1 MYFVKYG
8 KEYLHDPRSK
18 GYILLDLTIDCEE
31 NSCGYCDFT
40 IYPDHP
46 MYGKLRER
54 DADNPIEV
62 YDDDIL
68 LFAGFIYELGKEF
81 YLNGQVR
88 CKGELDYLSESIV
101 RPYSTLQRGYGNL
114 APYSLN
120 SYFEWLIDQHN
131 EQVSDNKQFKIGHV
145 YLSNLDKS
153 NYIYAE
159 NDMYPSTVE
168 EISEKLINVYG
179 GYLQV
184 RHENGSRYI
193 DYIAEWSDENTQI
206 LDFGVNLTD
215 YTETDDSS
223 SIATYVVPMGASIS
237 GTDYDYNDG
246 YFVTSDTSPVKGK
259 EYYTRASRYTEC
271 SGLMSFDY
279 GITYYETQG
288 STENFVVTSDT
299 TPNSSKKYYIRS
311 NIYSICPDDISA
323 FESGTTYYE
332 YNEANDESRLLLTL
346 NGYPDNYLHSTKYIN
361 KGDLIYSVDGVK
373 KYGWIGK
380 TVQNAAIATKK
391 ELYQQGLIELINAES
406 PKRTIEIKA
415 VDMHFVNPDIKPIKI
430 GEYVRV
436 RSTPHN
442 LDSYFLCRE
451 ISLDLNNPE
460 NSTYILGSTY
470 DTLTGEQNKRAKELN
485 SKLNKQYDSAYAISA
500 EAKESA
506 IKAVAF
512 ATEVKQYVMDVSD
525 SASGYAMNRSAYE
538 SGEDT
543 ILWSGDGYHMDS
555 SQTINF
561 SQPLS
566 YQLSGAI
573 FCWCYCVGGTVQNDN
588 WLYFFV
594 PKTHVLDHDGSSVC
608 MDAPYSGMKK
618 SLYIS
623 NEETVGVDTNATSGT
638 TNGIAWNNTNYVLRY
653 VIGV

>member
-131 EQVSDNKQFKIGHV
+131 KQVSDNKQFKIGHV
-145 YLSNLDKS
+145 YLSNLDRN
-153 NYIYAE
+153 NYIYTE

-193 DYIAEWSDENTQI
+193 DYIAEWSDENTQV

-223 SIATYVVPMGASIS
+223 SLATYVVPMGASIS
-237 GTDYDYNDG
+237 STDYDYNDG

-259 EYYTRASRYTEC
+259 EYYTRTSRYAEC
-271 SGLMSFDY
+271 SGLTSFDY
-279 GITYYETQG
+279 GISYYETQG
-288 STENFVVTSDT
+288 STETFVITSDT

-361 KGDLIYSVDGVK
+361 KGDLIYSVGGVK

-415 VDMHFVNPDIKPIKI
+415 VDMHFVNPDIKPIRI

-436 RSTPHN
+436 RSAPHN

-460 NSTYILGSTY
+460 NSAYILGSTY

-485 SKLNKQYDSAYAISA
+485 SKLNKQYDSAYAISE

-506 IKAVAF
+506 IKAIAF
-512 ATEVKQYVMDVSD
+512 ATEAKQYAMGVGDT
-525 SASGYAMNRSAYE
+525 ASGYAMGRSAYE

-543 ILWSGDGYHMDS
+543 VLWSGDGYHMDS
-555 SQTINF
+555 SQTITF

-573 FCWCYCVGGTVQNDN
+573 FCWCYCVDDVVQNDN

-594 PKTHVLDHDGSSVC
+594 PKTHVLNHNGSSVR

-623 NEETVGVDTNATSGT
+623 DEEAVGVDTNATSGT

>member
-131 EQVSDNKQFKIGHV
+131 KQVSDNKQFKIGHV

-193 DYIAEWSDENTQI
+193 DYIAEWSDENTQV

-223 SIATYVVPMGASIS
+223 SLATYVVPMGASMS
-237 GTDYDYNDG
+237 STDYDYNDG

-271 SGLMSFDY
+271 SGLTSFDY
-279 GITYYETQG
+279 GVSYYETQG
-288 STENFVVTSDT
+288 STESFVITSDK
-299 TPNSSKKYYIRS
+299 TPNSSKKYYVRS

-361 KGDLIYSVDGVK
+361 KEDLIYSVDGVK

-485 SKLNKQYDSAYAISA
+485 SKLNKQYDSAYAISE

-506 IKAVAF
+506 IKAIAF
-512 ATEVKQYVMDVSD
+512 ATEVKQYAMGISE

-538 SGEDT
+538 LSEDT

-566 YQLSGAI
+566 CQLSGAI
-573 FCWCYCVGGTVQNDN
+573 FCWCYCVDGVVQNDS

-618 SLYIS
+618 SIYIS
-623 NEETVGVDTNATSGT
+623 DEEAVGVDTNATSGT

>member
-18 GYILLDLTIDCEE
+18 GYMLLDLTIDCEE

-131 EQVSDNKQFKIGHV
+131 KQVSDNKQFKIGHV
-145 YLSNLDKS
+145 YLSNLDKN

-223 SIATYVVPMGASIS
+223 SLATYVVPMGASMS
-237 GTDYDYNDG
+237 STDYDYNDG

-271 SGLMSFDY
+271 SGLTSFDY
-279 GITYYETQG
+279 GVTYYETQG
-288 STENFVVTSDT
+288 STETFIITSDT

-361 KGDLIYSVDGVK
+361 KGDLIYSVNGVK

-415 VDMHFVNPDIKPIKI
+415 VDMHFVNSDIKPIRI

-436 RSTPHN
+436 RSAPHN

-485 SKLNKQYDSAYAISA
+485 SKLNKQYDSAYAISE

-506 IKAVAF
+506 IKAIAF
-512 ATEVKQYVMDVSD
+512 ATEAKQYAMGVGDT
-525 SASGYAMNRSAYE
+525 ASGYAMGRSAYE

-543 ILWSGDGYHMDS
+543 VLWSGDGYHMDS
-555 SQTINF
+555 SQTITF

-573 FCWCYCVGGTVQNDN
+573 FCWCYCVDGVVQNDN

-594 PKTHVLDHDGSSVC
+594 PKTHVLNHDGSSVC

-618 SLYIS
+618 SLYI
-623 NEETVGVDTNATSGT
+623 NDEEAVGVDTNATSGT

>member
-131 EQVSDNKQFKIGHV
+131 RQVSDNKQFKIGHV

-159 NDMYPSTVE
+159 NDMYPSTIE

-193 DYIAEWSDENTQI
+193 DYIAEWSDENTQV

-223 SIATYVVPMGASIS
+223 SLATYVVPMGASIS
-237 GTDYDYNDG
+237 STDYDYNDG

-259 EYYTRASRYTEC
+259 EYYTRTSRYAEC
-271 SGLMSFDY
+271 SGLTSFDY
-279 GITYYETQG
+279 GITYYEMQG
-288 STENFVVTSDT
+288 STESFIITSDK
-299 TPNSSKKYYIRS
+299 TPNSSKTYYVRS
-311 NIYSICPDDISA
+311 NVYTICSDDISA
-323 FESGTTYYE
+323 FESGTIYYE

-442 LDSYFLCRE
+442 LDSYFLCRN
-451 ISLDLNNPE
+451 ISLDLNNPG
-460 NSTYILGSTY
+460 NSTYILGTTY
-470 DTLTGEQNKRAKELN
+470 DTLTGEQNKKARELN
-485 SKLNKQYDSAYAISA
+485 SKLNKQYDSAYAISK

-506 IKAVAF
+506 IKAIAF
-512 ATEVKQYVMDVSD
+512 ATEAKQYAMGVSD
-525 SASGYAMNRSAYE
+525 SASGYSMNRSIYE
-538 SGEDT
+538 SGEDI
-543 ILWSGDGYHMDS
+543 ILWSGDGYYTDS
-555 SQTINF
+555 SQIINF
-561 SQPLS
+561 NQPLS
-566 YQLSGAI
+566 YQLNGAI
-573 FCWCYCVGGTVQNDN
+573 FCWCHCVDGVVQNDN

-594 PKTHVLDHDGSSVC
+594 PKTHALNHDGSSVC
-608 MDAPYSGMKK
+608 MDAPYLGMKK

-623 NEETVGVDTNATSGT
+623 DEEAVGVDTNAASGT

>member
-131 EQVSDNKQFKIGHV
+131 KQVSDNKQFKIGHV

-193 DYIAEWSDENTQI
+193 DYIAEWSDENTQV

-223 SIATYVVPMGASIS
+223 SLATYVVPMGASIS
-237 GTDYDYNDG
+237 STDYDYNDG

-259 EYYTRASRYTEC
+259 EYYTRTSRYAEC
-271 SGLMSFDY
+271 SGLTSFDY
-279 GITYYETQG
+279 GISYYEIQG
-288 STENFVVTSDT
+288 SMETFVITSDT
-299 TPNSSKKYYIRS
+299 TPNSSKTYYVRS

-361 KGDLIYSVDGVK
+361 KGDLIYSVNGVK

-415 VDMHFVNPDIKPIKI
+415 VDMHFVNPDIKPIRI

-485 SKLNKQYDSAYAISA
+485 SKLNKQYDSAYAISE

-506 IKAVAF
+506 IKAIAF
-512 ATEVKQYVMDVSD
+512 ATEARQYAMGVGDT
-525 SASGYAMNRSAYE
+525 ASGYAMGRSAYE

-543 ILWSGDGYHMDS
+543 VLWSGDGYRMDS

-566 YQLSGAI
+566 CQLSGVI
-573 FCWCYCVGGTVQNDN
+573 FCWCYCVDSVVQNDN

-594 PKTHVLDHDGSSVC
+594 PKNHVLNHDGSSVC

-623 NEETVGVDTNATSGT
+623 DEEAVGVDTNAVSGT

>member
-131 EQVSDNKQFKIGHV
+131 KQVSDNKQFKIGHI

-193 DYIAEWSDENTQI
+193 DYIAEWSDENTQV

-223 SIATYVVPMGASIS
+223 SLATYVVPMGASMS
-237 GTDYDYNDG
+237 STDYDYNDG

-271 SGLMSFDY
+271 SGLTSFDY
-279 GITYYETQG
+279 GVSYYETQG
-288 STENFVVTSDT
+288 STESFVITSDK
-299 TPNSSKKYYIRS
+299 TPNSSKKYYVRS

-332 YNEANDESRLLLTL
+332 YNEANDESKLLLTL
-346 NGYPDNYLHSTKYIN
+346 NGYPDNYLNSTKYIN
-361 KGDLIYSVDGVK
+361 KEDLIYSVNGVK

-506 IKAVAF
+506 IKAIAF
-512 ATEVKQYVMDVSD
+512 ATEAKQYAMGIGE
-525 SASGYAMNRSAYE
+525 SASGYAMNRSTYE
-538 SGEDT
+538 LGEDS

-555 SQTINF
+555 SQTITF

-573 FCWCYCVGGTVQNDN
+573 FCWCYCVDGTVQNDN

-594 PKTHVLDHDGSSVC
+594 PKTHVLNHDGSSVC

-623 NEETVGVDTNATSGT
+623 DEEAVGVDTNATSGT
-638 TNGIAWNNTNYVLRY
+638 KNGIAWDNTNYVLRY

>member
-131 EQVSDNKQFKIGHV
+131 KQVSDNKQFKIGHV
-145 YLSNLDKS
+145 YLSNLDKN

-223 SIATYVVPMGASIS
+223 SLATYVVPMGASMS
-237 GTDYDYNDG
+237 STDYDYNDG

-259 EYYTRASRYTEC
+259 EYYTRTSRYTEC
-271 SGLMSFDY
+271 SGLTSFDY
-279 GITYYETQG
+279 GVSYYETQG
-288 STENFVVTSDT
+288 STESFVITSDK
-299 TPNSSKKYYIRS
+299 TPNSSKKYYVRS

-332 YNEANDESRLLLTL
+332 YNEANDESKLLLTL

-361 KGDLIYSVDGVK
+361 KEDLIYSVDGVK

-485 SKLNKQYDSAYAISA
+485 SKLNKQYDSAYAISE

-506 IKAVAF
+506 IKAIAF
-512 ATEVKQYVMDVSD
+512 ATEVKQYAMGINE

-538 SGEDT
+538 LGEDT

-573 FCWCYCVGGTVQNDN
+573 FCWCYCVDGVVQNDN

-594 PKTHVLDHDGSSVC
+594 PKNHVLNHDGSSVC

-623 NEETVGVDTNATSGT
+623 DEEAVGVDTNVTSGA
-638 TNGIAWNNTNYVLRY
+638 TNGITWDNTNYVLRY

>member
-131 EQVSDNKQFKIGHV
+131 KQVSDNKQFKIGHV

-159 NDMYPSTVE
+159 NDMYPSTIE

-193 DYIAEWSDENTQI
+193 DYIAEWSDENTQV

-223 SIATYVVPMGASIS
+223 SLVTYVVPMGASIS
-237 GTDYDYNDG
+237 STDYDYNDG

-259 EYYTRASRYTEC
+259 EYYTRTSRYAEC
-271 SGLMSFDY
+271 SGLTSFDY
-279 GITYYETQG
+279 GITYYEMQG
-288 STENFVVTSDT
+288 STESFIITSDK
-299 TPNSSKKYYIRS
+299 TPNSSKTYYVRS

-361 KGDLIYSVDGVK
+361 KGDLIYSVNGVK

-485 SKLNKQYDSAYAISA
+485 SKLNKQYDSAYAISE

-506 IKAVAF
+506 IKAIAF

-594 PKTHVLDHDGSSVC
+594 PKNHVLNHDSSSVC

-623 NEETVGVDTNATSGT
+623 DEEAVGVDTNAISGT

>member
-131 EQVSDNKQFKIGHV
+131 KQVSDNKQFKIGHV
-145 YLSNLDKS
+145 YLSNLDKN

-223 SIATYVVPMGASIS
+223 SLVTYVVPMGASMS
-237 GTDYDYNDG
+237 STDYDYNDG

-259 EYYTRASRYTEC
+259 EYYTRTSRYTEC
-271 SGLMSFDY
+271 SGLTSFDY
-279 GITYYETQG
+279 GVSYYETQG
-288 STENFVVTSDT
+288 STESFVITSDK
-299 TPNSSKKYYIRS
+299 TPNSSKKYYVRS

-332 YNEANDESRLLLTL
+332 YNEANDESKLLLTL

-361 KGDLIYSVDGVK
+361 KEDLIYSVDGVK

-406 PKRTIEIKA
+406 PKTTIEIKA

-485 SKLNKQYDSAYAISA
+485 SKLNKQYDSAYAISK

-506 IKAVAF
+506 IKAIAF
-512 ATEVKQYVMDVSD
+512 ATEVKQYAMGVSE

-538 SGEDT
+538 LGEDT

-573 FCWCYCVGGTVQNDN
+573 FCWCYCVDGVVQNDD

-594 PKTHVLDHDGSSVC
+594 PKNHVLNHDSSSVC

-623 NEETVGVDTNATSGT
+623 DEEAVGADTNATSGT
-638 TNGIAWNNTNYVLRY
+638 KNGIAWDNTNYVLRY

>member
-101 RPYSTLQRGYGNL
+101 RPYSTLQRGYGSL

-131 EQVSDNKQFKIGHV
+131 KQVSDNKQFKIGHV

-159 NDMYPSTVE
+159 NDMYPSTIE

-193 DYIAEWSDENTQI
+193 DYIAEWSDENTQV

-223 SIATYVVPMGASIS
+223 SLATYVVPMGASIS
-237 GTDYDYNDG
+237 STDYDYNDG

-259 EYYTRASRYTEC
+259 EYYTRTSRYAEC
-271 SGLMSFDY
+271 SGLTSFDY

-288 STENFVVTSDT
+288 STESFIITSDK
-299 TPNSSKKYYIRS
+299 TPNSSKTYYVRS
-311 NIYSICPDDISA
+311 NIYTICSDDISA

-460 NSTYILGSTY
+460 NSAYILGSTY

-485 SKLNKQYDSAYAISA
+485 SKLNKQYDSAYAISE

-506 IKAVAF
+506 IKAIAF
-512 ATEVKQYVMDVSD
+512 ATEVKQYAMGISD

-538 SGEDT
+538 SEEDT
-543 ILWSGDGYHMDS
+543 VLWSGDGYHMDS

-566 YQLSGAI
+566 YQLNGVI
-573 FCWCYCVGGTVQNDN
+573 FCWCYCVDGAVQNDN

-594 PKTHVLDHDGSSVC
+594 PKTHALNHGGSSVC

-623 NEETVGVDTNATSGT
+623 DEEAVGVDTNAASGT
-638 TNGIAWNNTNYVLRY
+638 TNGIAWDNTNYVLRY

>member
-101 RPYSTLQRGYGNL
+101 RPYSTLRRGYGNL

-131 EQVSDNKQFKIGHV
+131 KQVSDNKQFKIGHV
-145 YLSNLDKS
+145 YLSNLDKN

-223 SIATYVVPMGASIS
+223 SLATYVVPMGASMS
-237 GTDYDYNDG
+237 STDYDYNDG

-271 SGLMSFDY
+271 SGLTSFDY
-279 GITYYETQG
+279 GITYYEKQG
-288 STENFVVTSDT
+288 STESFVITSDK
-299 TPNSSKKYYIRS
+299 TPNSSKKYYVRS

-361 KGDLIYSVDGVK
+361 KEDLIYSVNGVK

-485 SKLNKQYDSAYAISA
+485 SKLNKQYDSAYAISK

-506 IKAVAF
+506 IKAIAF
-512 ATEVKQYVMDVSD
+512 ATEVKQYAMGVSE

-538 SGEDT
+538 LGEDT

-573 FCWCYCVGGTVQNDN
+573 FCWCYCVDGVVQNDD

-594 PKTHVLDHDGSSVC
+594 PKNHVLNHDSSSVC
-608 MDAPYSGMKK
+608 MDAPYSGIKK

-623 NEETVGVDTNATSGT
+623 DEEAVGVDTNAASGT
-638 TNGIAWNNTNYVLRY
+638 TNGIAWNNANYVLRY

>member
-131 EQVSDNKQFKIGHV
+131 KQVSDNKQFKIGHV

-193 DYIAEWSDENTQI
+193 DYIAEWSDENTQV

-223 SIATYVVPMGASIS
+223 SLATYVVPMGASIS
-237 GTDYDYNDG
+237 STDYDYNDG

-259 EYYTRASRYTEC
+259 EYYTRTSRYAEC
-271 SGLMSFDY
+271 SGLTSFDY
-279 GITYYETQG
+279 GISYYEIQG
-288 STENFVVTSDT
+288 SMETFVITSDT
-299 TPNSSKKYYIRS
+299 TPNSSKTYYVRS

-361 KGDLIYSVDGVK
+361 KGDLIYSVNGVK

-415 VDMHFVNPDIKPIKI
+415 VDMHFVNPDIKPIRI

-485 SKLNKQYDSAYAISA
+485 SKLNKQYDSAYAISE

-506 IKAVAF
+506 IKAIAF
-512 ATEVKQYVMDVSD
+512 ATEARQYAMGVGDT
-525 SASGYAMNRSAYE
+525 ASGYAMGRSAYE

-543 ILWSGDGYHMDS
+543 VLWSGDGYHMDS
-555 SQTINF
+555 SQTITF

-566 YQLSGAI
+566 CQLSGVI
-573 FCWCYCVGGTVQNDN
+573 FCWCYCVDSVVQNDN

-594 PKTHVLDHDGSSVC
+594 PKNHVLNHDGSSVC

-623 NEETVGVDTNATSGT
+623 DEEAVGVDTNAVSGT

>member
-101 RPYSTLQRGYGNL
+101 RPYSTLRRGYGNL

-131 EQVSDNKQFKIGHV
+131 KQVSDNKQFKIGHV

-193 DYIAEWSDENTQI
+193 DYIAEWSDENTQV

-223 SIATYVVPMGASIS
+223 SLATYVVPMGASMS
-237 GTDYDYNDG
+237 STDYDYNDG

-271 SGLMSFDY
+271 SGLTSFDY
-279 GITYYETQG
+279 GVSYYETQG
-288 STENFVVTSDT
+288 STESFVITSDK
-299 TPNSSKKYYIRS
+299 TPNSSKKYYVRS

-323 FESGTTYYE
+323 FESGATYYE
-332 YNEANDESRLLLTL
+332 YNEANDESKLLLTL
-346 NGYPDNYLHSTKYIN
+346 NGYPDNYLNSTKYIN
-361 KGDLIYSVDGVK
+361 KEDLIYSVNGVK

-485 SKLNKQYDSAYAISA
+485 SKLNKQYDSAYAISK

-506 IKAVAF
+506 IKAIAF
-512 ATEVKQYVMDVSD
+512 ATEVKQYAMGVSE

-538 SGEDT
+538 LGEDT
-543 ILWSGDGYHMDS
+543 ILWSGDGYYMDS

-566 YQLSGAI
+566 YQLNGAI
-573 FCWCYCVGGTVQNDN
+573 FCWCYCVNGVVQNDN

-618 SLYIS
+618 SIYIS
-623 NEETVGVDTNATSGT
+623 DEEAVGIDTNAASGT
-638 TNGIAWNNTNYVLRY
+638 TNGIAWNNTNYVLKY

>member
-131 EQVSDNKQFKIGHV
+131 RQVSDNKQFKIGHV
-145 YLSNLDKS
+145 YLSNLDKN

-193 DYIAEWSDENTQI
+193 DYIAEWSDENTQV

-223 SIATYVVPMGASIS
+223 SLATYVVPMGASMS
-237 GTDYDYNDG
+237 STDYDYNDG
-246 YFVTSDTSPVKGK
+246 YFVTSDTSPAKGK
-259 EYYTRASRYTEC
+259 EYYTRTSRYTEC
-271 SGLMSFDY
+271 SGLTSFDY
-279 GITYYETQG
+279 GVSYYETQG
-288 STENFVVTSDT
+288 STESFVITSDK
-299 TPNSSKKYYIRS
+299 TPNSSKKYYVRS

-361 KGDLIYSVDGVK
+361 KEDLIYSVDGVK

-485 SKLNKQYDSAYAISA
+485 SKLNKQYDSAYAISE

-506 IKAVAF
+506 IKAIAF
-512 ATEVKQYVMDVSD
+512 ATEVKQYAMGVSE

-538 SGEDT
+538 LSEDT

-573 FCWCYCVGGTVQNDN
+573 FCWCYCVDGVVQNDN

-618 SLYIS
+618 SIYIS
-623 NEETVGVDTNATSGT
+623 DEEAVGVDTNATSGT

>member
-131 EQVSDNKQFKIGHV
+131 KQVSDNKQFKIGHV
-145 YLSNLDKS
+145 YLSNLDKN

-159 NDMYPSTVE
+159 NDMYPSTIE

-193 DYIAEWSDENTQI
+193 DYIAEWSDENTQV

-223 SIATYVVPMGASIS
+223 SLATYVVPMGASMS
-237 GTDYDYNDG
+237 STDYDYNDG

-271 SGLMSFDY
+271 SGLTSFDY
-279 GITYYETQG
+279 GVTYYETQG
-288 STENFVVTSDT
+288 STETFVITSDT

-380 TVQNAAIATKK
+380 TVQNAAMATKK

-415 VDMHFVNPDIKPIKI
+415 VDMHFVNPDIKPIRI

-485 SKLNKQYDSAYAISA
+485 SKLNKQYDSAYAISE

-506 IKAVAF
+506 IKAIAF
-512 ATEVKQYVMDVSD
+512 ATEAKQYAMGVGDT
-525 SASGYAMNRSAYE
+525 ASGYAMGRSAYE

-543 ILWSGDGYHMDS
+543 VLWSGDGYHMDS
-555 SQTINF
+555 SQTITF

-566 YQLSGAI
+566 YQLSGVI
-573 FCWCYCVGGTVQNDN
+573 FCWCYCVDGVVQNDN

-594 PKTHVLDHDGSSVC
+594 PKTHVLNHDGSSVC

-618 SLYIS
+618 SLYI
-623 NEETVGVDTNATSGT
+623 NDEEAVGVDTNAASGT

>member
-131 EQVSDNKQFKIGHV
+131 KQVSDNKQFKIGHV
-145 YLSNLDKS
+145 YLSNLDKN

-193 DYIAEWSDENTQI
+193 DYIAEWSDENTQV

-223 SIATYVVPMGASIS
+223 SLATYVVPMGASMS
-237 GTDYDYNDG
+237 STDYDYNDG
-246 YFVTSDTSPVKGK
+246 YFVTSDTSPVAGK
-259 EYYTRASRYTEC
+259 EYYTRTSRYAEC
-271 SGLMSFDY
+271 SGLTSFDY
-279 GITYYETQG
+279 GITYYEMQG
-288 STENFVVTSDT
+288 STETFVITSDT
-299 TPNSSKKYYIRS
+299 TPNSSKMYYVRS

-346 NGYPDNYLHSTKYIN
+346 NGYPDNYLHSTKYVN
-361 KGDLIYSVDGVK
+361 KGDLIYSVNGVK

-415 VDMHFVNPDIKPIKI
+415 VDMHFVNPDIKPIRI

-485 SKLNKQYDSAYAISA
+485 SKLNKQYDSAYAISE

-506 IKAVAF
+506 IKAIAF
-512 ATEVKQYVMDVSD
+512 ATEAKQYAMGVGDT
-525 SASGYAMNRSAYE
+525 ASGYAMGRSAYE
-538 SGEDT
+538 SGEDI

-555 SQTINF
+555 SQTITF

-573 FCWCYCVGGTVQNDN
+573 FCWCYCVDDVVQNDN

-594 PKTHVLDHDGSSVC
+594 PKTHVLNHDGSSVC

-618 SLYIS
+618 SLYI
-623 NEETVGVDTNATSGT
+623 NDEEAVGVDTNATSGT
-638 TNGIAWNNTNYVLRY
+638 TNGITWNNANYVLRY

>member
-131 EQVSDNKQFKIGHV
+131 KQVSDNKQFKIGHV

-159 NDMYPSTVE
+159 NDMYPSTIE

-179 GYLQV
+179 GYLQL

-193 DYIAEWSDENTQI
+193 DYIAEWSDENTQV

-223 SIATYVVPMGASIS
+223 SLATYVVPMGASIS
-237 GTDYDYNDG
+237 STDYDYNDG

-259 EYYTRASRYTEC
+259 EYYTRASRYAEC
-271 SGLMSFDY
+271 SGLTSFDY
-279 GITYYETQG
+279 GITYYEMQG
-288 STENFVVTSDT
+288 STESFIITSDK
-299 TPNSSKKYYIRS
+299 TPNSSKKYYVRS

-361 KGDLIYSVDGVK
+361 KGDLIYSVNGVK

-485 SKLNKQYDSAYAISA
+485 SKLNKQYDSAYAISE

-506 IKAVAF
+506 IKAIAF
-512 ATEVKQYVMDVSD
+512 ATEVKQYAMGISE
-525 SASGYAMNRSAYE
+525 SASGYAMNRSTYE
-538 SGEDT
+538 SEDAV
-543 ILWSGDGYHMDS
+543 LWSGDGYHMDS

-566 YQLSGAI
+566 YQLNGAI
-573 FCWCYCVGGTVQNDN
+573 FCWCYCVDGVVQNDS

-594 PKTHVLDHDGSSVC
+594 PKTHALNHDGSSVC

-618 SLYIS
+618 SIYIS
-623 NEETVGVDTNATSGT
+623 DEEAVGVDTNATSGT

>member
-131 EQVSDNKQFKIGHV
+131 KQVSDNKQFKIGHV

-159 NDMYPSTVE
+159 NDMYPSTIE

-193 DYIAEWSDENTQI
+193 DYIAEWSDENTQV

-223 SIATYVVPMGASIS
+223 SLATYVVPMGASIS
-237 GTDYDYNDG
+237 STDYDYNDG
-246 YFVTSDTSPVKGK
+246 YFVTSDKSPVKGK
-259 EYYTRASRYTEC
+259 EYYTRTSRYAEC
-271 SGLMSFDY
+271 SDLTSFDY
-279 GITYYETQG
+279 GISYYEAQG
-288 STENFVVTSDT
+288 STETFVITSDT

-361 KGDLIYSVDGVK
+361 KGDLIYSVNGVK

-415 VDMHFVNPDIKPIKI
+415 VDMHFVNPDIKPIRI

-506 IKAVAF
+506 IKAIAF

-525 SASGYAMNRSAYE
+525 SASGYAMNRSACE

-573 FCWCYCVGGTVQNDN
+573 FCWCYCVDGIVQNES

-594 PKTHVLDHDGSSVC
+594 PKTHALNHDGSSVC

-623 NEETVGVDTNATSGT
+623 DEEAVGVDTNAISGT

>member
-131 EQVSDNKQFKIGHV
+131 KQVSDNKQFKIGHV
-145 YLSNLDKS
+145 YLSNLDKN

-179 GYLQV
+179 GYLQL

-223 SIATYVVPMGASIS
+223 SLATYVVPMGASMS
-237 GTDYDYNDG
+237 STDYDYNDG

-271 SGLMSFDY
+271 SGLTSFDY

-288 STENFVVTSDT
+288 STESFVITSDT
-299 TPNSSKKYYIRS
+299 TPNSSKTYYVRS

-361 KGDLIYSVDGVK
+361 KGDLIYSVNGVK

-415 VDMHFVNPDIKPIKI
+415 VDMHFVNPDIKPIRI

-460 NSTYILGSTY
+460 NSAYILGSTY

-485 SKLNKQYDSAYAISA
+485 SKLNKQYDSAYAISE

-506 IKAVAF
+506 IKAIAF
-512 ATEVKQYVMDVSD
+512 ATEAKQYAMGVGDT
-525 SASGYAMNRSAYE
+525 ASGYAMGRSAYE

-543 ILWSGDGYHMDS
+543 VLWSGDGYHMDS
-555 SQTINF
+555 SQTITF

-566 YQLSGAI
+566 YQLSGVI
-573 FCWCYCVGGTVQNDN
+573 FCWCYCVDDVVQNDS

-594 PKTHVLDHDGSSVC
+594 PKTHVLNHDGSSVC

-623 NEETVGVDTNATSGT
+623 DEEAVGVDANATSGT
-638 TNGIAWNNTNYVLRY
+638 TNGIAWNNANYVLRY

>member
-131 EQVSDNKQFKIGHV
+131 KQVSDNKQFKIGHV

-159 NDMYPSTVE
+159 NDMYPSTIE
-168 EISEKLINVYG
+168 EISEKLIDVYG

-193 DYIAEWSDENTQI
+193 DYIAEWSDENTQV

-223 SIATYVVPMGASIS
+223 SLATYVVPMGASIS
-237 GTDYDYNDG
+237 STDYDYNDG

-259 EYYTRASRYTEC
+259 EYYTRTSRYAEC
-271 SGLMSFDY
+271 SGLTSFDY
-279 GITYYETQG
+279 GITYYEMQG
-288 STENFVVTSDT
+288 STESFIITSDK
-299 TPNSSKKYYIRS
+299 TPNSSKTYYVRS
-311 NIYSICPDDISA
+311 NVYTICYDDISA

-460 NSTYILGSTY
+460 NSAYILGSTY

-506 IKAVAF
+506 IKAIAF
-512 ATEVKQYVMDVSD
+512 ATEVKQYAMGISD

-555 SQTINF
+555 LQTINF

-566 YQLSGAI
+566 YQLNGAI
-573 FCWCYCVGGTVQNDN
+573 FCWCYCVDGTVQNDN

-594 PKTHVLDHDGSSVC
+594 PKIHALNHDGSSVC

-623 NEETVGVDTNATSGT
+623 DEEAVGVDTNAISGT

>member
-131 EQVSDNKQFKIGHV
+131 KQVSDNKQFKIGHV

-179 GYLQV
+179 GYLQG

-193 DYIAEWSDENTQI
+193 DYIAEWSDENTQV

-223 SIATYVVPMGASIS
+223 SLATYVVPMGASIS
-237 GTDYDYNDG
+237 STDYDYNDG

-259 EYYTRASRYTEC
+259 EYYTRASRYAEC
-271 SGLMSFDY
+271 SNLTSFDY

-288 STENFVVTSDT
+288 STESFVITSDK
-299 TPNSSKKYYIRS
+299 TPNSSKKYYVRS

-346 NGYPDNYLHSTKYIN
+346 NGYPDNYLNSTKYIN
-361 KGDLIYSVDGVK
+361 KGDLIYSVGGVK

-506 IKAVAF
+506 VKAIAF
-512 ATEVKQYVMDVSD
+512 ATEAKQYAMGIGE

-538 SGEDT
+538 LGEDT

-555 SQTINF
+555 LQTITF

-573 FCWCYCVGGTVQNDN
+573 FCWCYCVDGTVQNDN

-594 PKTHVLDHDGSSVC
+594 PKTHVLNHDGSSVC

-623 NEETVGVDTNATSGT
+623 DEEAVGVDTNATSGT
-638 TNGIAWNNTNYVLRY
+638 TNGITWNNTNYVLRY

>member
-131 EQVSDNKQFKIGHV
+131 KQVSDNKQFKIGHV

-179 GYLQV
+179 GYLRV

-193 DYIAEWSDENTQI
+193 DYIAEWSDENTQV

-223 SIATYVVPMGASIS
+223 SLATYVVPMGASIS
-237 GTDYDYNDG
+237 STDYDYNDG

-271 SGLMSFDY
+271 SNLTSFDY
-279 GITYYETQG
+279 GITYYEIQG
-288 STENFVVTSDT
+288 STESFVITSDK
-299 TPNSSKKYYIRS
+299 TPNSSKKYYVRS

-346 NGYPDNYLHSTKYIN
+346 NGYPDNYLNSTKYIN
-361 KGDLIYSVDGVK
+361 KGDLIYSVNGVK

-506 IKAVAF
+506 IKAIAF
-512 ATEVKQYVMDVSD
+512 ATEVKQYAMGIGE

-538 SGEDT
+538 SGEDS

-555 SQTINF
+555 SQTIDF

-573 FCWCYCVGGTVQNDN
+573 FCWCYCVNGVVQNDS

-594 PKTHVLDHDGSSVC
+594 PKTHVLNHDGSSVC

-623 NEETVGVDTNATSGT
+623 DEEAVGVDTNATSGT

>member
-131 EQVSDNKQFKIGHV
+131 KQVSDNKQFKIGHV
-145 YLSNLDKS
+145 YLSNLDKN

-179 GYLQV
+179 GYLQI

-193 DYIAEWSDENTQI
+193 DYIAEWSDENTQV

-223 SIATYVVPMGASIS
+223 SLATYVVPMGASIS
-237 GTDYDYNDG
+237 STDYDYNDG

-361 KGDLIYSVDGVK
+361 KGDLIYSVNGVK

-415 VDMHFVNPDIKPIKI
+415 VDMHFVNPDIKPIRI

-506 IKAVAF
+506 IKAIAF

-594 PKTHVLDHDGSSVC
+594 PKNHVLNHDSSSVC

-623 NEETVGVDTNATSGT
+623 DEEAVGVDTNATSGT
-638 TNGIAWNNTNYVLRY
+638 TNGIAWNNANYVLRY

>member
-131 EQVSDNKQFKIGHV
+131 KQVSDNKQFKIGHV
-145 YLSNLDKS
+145 YLSNLDKN

-159 NDMYPSTVE
+159 NDMYPSTIE

-179 GYLQV
+179 GYLKV

-223 SIATYVVPMGASIS
+223 SLATYVVPMGASMS
-237 GTDYDYNDG
+237 STDYDYNDG
-246 YFVTSDTSPVKGK
+246 YFVTSSTSPVKGK
-259 EYYTRASRYTEC
+259 EYYTRTSRYTEC
-271 SGLMSFDY
+271 SGLTSFDY
-279 GITYYETQG
+279 GISYYEIQG
-288 STENFVVTSDT
+288 STESFVITSDK
-299 TPNSSKKYYIRS
+299 TPNSSKKYYVRS

-332 YNEANDESRLLLTL
+332 YNEANDESKLLLTL
-346 NGYPDNYLHSTKYIN
+346 NGDPDNYLHSTKYIN
-361 KGDLIYSVDGVK
+361 KEDLIYSVNGVK

-485 SKLNKQYDSAYAISA
+485 SKLNKQYDSAYAISK

-506 IKAVAF
+506 IKAIAF
-512 ATEVKQYVMDVSD
+512 ATEVKQYAMGVSE

-538 SGEDT
+538 LSEDT

-573 FCWCYCVGGTVQNDN
+573 FCWCYCVNGVVQNDS

-594 PKTHVLDHDGSSVC
+594 PKTHVLNHDGSSVC

-618 SLYIS
+618 SIYIS
-623 NEETVGVDTNATSGT
+623 DEEAVGVDTNTTSGT

>member
-131 EQVSDNKQFKIGHV
+131 KQVSDNKQFKIGHV

-168 EISEKLINVYG
+168 EISEKLINAYG

-193 DYIAEWSDENTQI
+193 DYIAEWSDENTQV

-223 SIATYVVPMGASIS
+223 SLATYVVPMGASMS
-237 GTDYDYNDG
+237 STDYDYNDG
-246 YFVTSDTSPVKGK
+246 YFVTSDTSPVRGK

-271 SGLMSFDY
+271 SGLTSFDY
-279 GITYYETQG
+279 GVSYYETQG
-288 STENFVVTSDT
+288 STESFVITSDK
-299 TPNSSKKYYIRS
+299 TPNSSKKYYVRS

-332 YNEANDESRLLLTL
+332 YNEANDESKLLLTL

-361 KGDLIYSVDGVK
+361 KEDLIYSVNGVK

-485 SKLNKQYDSAYAISA
+485 SKLNKQYDSAYAISE

-506 IKAVAF
+506 IKAIAF
-512 ATEVKQYVMDVSD
+512 ATEVKQYAMGVSE
-525 SASGYAMNRSAYE
+525 SASGYAINRSAYE
-538 SGEDT
+538 LGENT

-573 FCWCYCVGGTVQNDN
+573 FCWCYCVDGVVQNDN
-588 WLYFFV
+588 WLYFFI
-594 PKTHVLDHDGSSVC
+594 PKTHVLDHGGSSVC

-623 NEETVGVDTNATSGT
+623 DEEAVGVDTNAASGT
-638 TNGIAWNNTNYVLRY
+638 KNGIAWDNTNYVLRY

>member
-131 EQVSDNKQFKIGHV
+131 KQVSDNKQFKIGHV

-159 NDMYPSTVE
+159 NDMYPSTIE

-179 GYLQV
+179 GYLQL

-193 DYIAEWSDENTQI
+193 DYIAEWSDENTQV

-223 SIATYVVPMGASIS
+223 SLATYVVPMGASIS
-237 GTDYDYNDG
+237 STDYDYNDG

-259 EYYTRASRYTEC
+259 EYYTRTSRYAEC
-271 SGLMSFDY
+271 SGLTSFDY
-279 GITYYETQG
+279 GITYYEMQG
-288 STENFVVTSDT
+288 STESFIITSDK
-299 TPNSSKKYYIRS
+299 TPNSSKTYYVRS
-311 NIYSICPDDISA
+311 NIYTICSDDISA

-346 NGYPDNYLHSTKYIN
+346 NGYPDNYLNSTKYIN

-391 ELYQQGLIELINAES
+391 ELYQQGLVELINAES

-442 LDSYFLCRE
+442 LDSYFLCRN

-460 NSTYILGSTY
+460 NSTYILGTTY
-470 DTLTGEQNKRAKELN
+470 DTLTGEQNKKAKELN
-485 SKLNKQYDSAYAISA
+485 SKLNKQYDSAYAISE

-506 IKAVAF
+506 IKAIAF
-512 ATEVKQYVMDVSD
+512 ATEVKQYAMGISD
-525 SASGYAMNRSAYE
+525 SAGGYAMNRSAYE
-538 SGEDT
+538 SEEDT
-543 ILWSGDGYHMDS
+543 VLWSGDGYHMDS

-566 YQLSGAI
+566 YQLNGAI
-573 FCWCYCVGGTVQNDN
+573 FCWCYYTDGVVQNDS

-594 PKTHVLDHDGSSVC
+594 PKTHALNHDGSSVC

-623 NEETVGVDTNATSGT
+623 DEEAVGVDINATSGT

>member
-68 LFAGFIYELGKEF
+68 LFSGFIYELGKEF

-131 EQVSDNKQFKIGHV
+131 KQVSDNKQFKIGHV
-145 YLSNLDKS
+145 YLSNLDKN

-159 NDMYPSTVE
+159 NDMYPSTIE

-179 GYLQV
+179 GYLQT

-193 DYIAEWSDENTQI
+193 DYIAEWSDENTQV

-223 SIATYVVPMGASIS
+223 SLATYVVPMGASIS
-237 GTDYDYNDG
+237 STDYDHNDG
-246 YFVTSDTSPVKGK
+246 YSVTSDTSPVKGK
-259 EYYTRASRYTEC
+259 EYYTRTSRYAEC
-271 SGLMSFDY
+271 SGLTSFDY
-279 GITYYETQG
+279 GITYYEMQG
-288 STENFVVTSDT
+288 STESFIITSDK
-299 TPNSSKKYYIRS
+299 TPNSSKTYYVRS
-311 NIYSICPDDISA
+311 NIYTICSDDISA

-346 NGYPDNYLHSTKYIN
+346 NGYPDNYLNSTKYIN

-415 VDMHFVNPDIKPIKI
+415 VDMHFVKPDIKPIKI

-485 SKLNKQYDSAYAISA
+485 SKLNKQYDSAYAISE

-506 IKAVAF
+506 IKAIAF
-512 ATEVKQYVMDVSD
+512 ATEVKQYAMGVSE

-538 SGEDT
+538 LGEDT

-555 SQTINF
+555 LQTINF

-573 FCWCYCVGGTVQNDN
+573 FCWCYCVDDVVQNDD

-594 PKTHVLDHDGSSVC
+594 PKNHVLDHDGSSVC
-608 MDAPYSGMKK
+608 MDAPYLGMKK

-623 NEETVGVDTNATSGT
+623 DEEAVGVDTNATSGT
-638 TNGIAWNNTNYVLRY
+638 TNGITWDNTNYVLRY

>member
-131 EQVSDNKQFKIGHV
+131 KQVSDNKQFKIGHV
-145 YLSNLDKS
+145 YLSNLDKN

-193 DYIAEWSDENTQI
+193 DYIAEWSDENTQV

-223 SIATYVVPMGASIS
+223 SLATYVVPMGASMS
-237 GTDYDYNDG
+237 STDYDYNDG
-246 YFVTSDTSPVKGK
+246 YFVTSDTSPAKGK
-259 EYYTRASRYTEC
+259 EYYTRTSRYTEC
-271 SGLMSFDY
+271 SGLTSFDY
-279 GITYYETQG
+279 GVSYYETQG
-288 STENFVVTSDT
+288 STESFVITSDK
-299 TPNSSKKYYIRS
+299 TPNSSKKYYVRS

-361 KGDLIYSVDGVK
+361 KEDLIYSVDGVK

-485 SKLNKQYDSAYAISA
+485 SKLNKQYDSAYAISE

-506 IKAVAF
+506 IKAIAF
-512 ATEVKQYVMDVSD
+512 ATEVKQYAMGVSE

-538 SGEDT
+538 LSEDT

-573 FCWCYCVGGTVQNDN
+573 FCWCYCVDGVVQNDN

-618 SLYIS
+618 SIYIS
-623 NEETVGVDTNATSGT
+623 DEEAVGVDTNATSGT

>member
-131 EQVSDNKQFKIGHV
+131 KQVSDNKQFKIGHV

-159 NDMYPSTVE
+159 NDMYPSTIE

-179 GYLQV
+179 GYLQI

-193 DYIAEWSDENTQI
+193 DYIAEWSDENTQV

-223 SIATYVVPMGASIS
+223 SLATYVVPMGASIS
-237 GTDYDYNDG
+237 STDYDYNDG

-259 EYYTRASRYTEC
+259 EYYTRTLRYTEC
-271 SGLMSFDY
+271 KGLTSFDY
-279 GITYYETQG
+279 GITYYEMQG
-288 STENFVVTSDT
+288 STESFIITSDK
-299 TPNSSKKYYIRS
+299 TPNSSKTYYVRS
-311 NIYSICPDDISA
+311 NIYTICSDDISA

-346 NGYPDNYLHSTKYIN
+346 NGYPDNYLNSTKYIN
-361 KGDLIYSVDGVK
+361 KGDLIYSVNGVK

-442 LDSYFLCRE
+442 LDSYFLCRN
-451 ISLDLNNPE
+451 ISLDLNNPG
-460 NSTYILGSTY
+460 NSTYILGTTY

-485 SKLNKQYDSAYAISA
+485 SKLNKQYDSAYAISE

-506 IKAVAF
+506 IKAIAF
-512 ATEVKQYVMDVSD
+512 ATEVKQYAMGISD
-525 SASGYAMNRSAYE
+525 SVGGYAMNRSAYE
-538 SGEDT
+538 SEDT
-543 ILWSGDGYHMDS
+543 VLWSGDGYHMDG

-566 YQLSGAI
+566 YQLNGAI
-573 FCWCYCVGGTVQNDN
+573 FCWCYYADGVVQNDS

-594 PKTHVLDHDGSSVC
+594 PKAHALNHDGSSVC
-608 MDAPYSGMKK
+608 MDAPYSGIKK

-623 NEETVGVDTNATSGT
+623 DEEAVGVDTNATSGT

>member
-131 EQVSDNKQFKIGHV
+131 KQVSDNKQFKIGHV
-145 YLSNLDKS
+145 YLSNLDKN

-223 SIATYVVPMGASIS
+223 SLATYVVPMGASMS
-237 GTDYDYNDG
+237 STDYDYNDG
-246 YFVTSDTSPVKGK
+246 YFVTSDTSPVAGK

-271 SGLMSFDY
+271 SGLTSFDY
-279 GITYYETQG
+279 GISYYETQG
-288 STENFVVTSDT
+288 STETFVITSDT

-361 KGDLIYSVDGVK
+361 KGDLIYSVNGVK

-415 VDMHFVNPDIKPIKI
+415 VDMHFVNPDIKPIRI

-485 SKLNKQYDSAYAISA
+485 SKLNKQYDSAYAISE

-506 IKAVAF
+506 IKAIAF
-512 ATEVKQYVMDVSD
+512 ATEAKQYAMGVGDT
-525 SASGYAMNRSAYE
+525 ASGYAMGRSAYE

-543 ILWSGDGYHMDS
+543 VLWSGDGYHMDS
-555 SQTINF
+555 SQTITF

-573 FCWCYCVGGTVQNDN
+573 FCWCYCVDGVVQNDN

-594 PKTHVLDHDGSSVC
+594 PKTHVLNHDGSSVC

-618 SLYIS
+618 ILYIS
-623 NEETVGVDTNATSGT
+623 DEEAVGVDTNAASGT
-638 TNGIAWNNTNYVLRY
+638 TNGIAWNNANYVLRY

>member
-131 EQVSDNKQFKIGHV
+131 KQVSDNKQFKIGHV
-145 YLSNLDKS
+145 YLSNLDKN

-179 GYLQV
+179 GYLRV

-223 SIATYVVPMGASIS
+223 SLATYVVPMGASIS
-237 GTDYDYNDG
+237 STDYDYNDG

-259 EYYTRASRYTEC
+259 EYYTRTSRYTEC
-271 SGLMSFDY
+271 SDLTSFDY
-279 GITYYETQG
+279 GITYYEMQG
-288 STENFVVTSDT
+288 STESFIITSDK
-299 TPNSSKKYYIRS
+299 TPNSSKTYYVRS
-311 NIYSICPDDISA
+311 NVYTICSDDISA

-460 NSTYILGSTY
+460 NSIYILGSTY

-506 IKAVAF
+506 IKAIAF
-512 ATEVKQYVMDVSD
+512 ATEVKQYAMSIGE

-538 SGEDT
+538 LGEDT

-566 YQLSGAI
+566 YQLNGAI
-573 FCWCYCVGGTVQNDN
+573 FCWCYYTDGIVQNDN

-594 PKTHVLDHDGSSVC
+594 PKTHVLNHDGSSVC

-623 NEETVGVDTNATSGT
+623 DEEAIGVDANTTSGT
-638 TNGIAWNNTNYVLRY
+638 TNGIAWDNANYVLRY

>member
-131 EQVSDNKQFKIGHV
+131 KQVSDNKQFKIGHV
-145 YLSNLDKS
+145 YLSNLDKN

-223 SIATYVVPMGASIS
+223 SLATYVVPMGASMS
-237 GTDYDYNDG
+237 STDYDYNDG

-259 EYYTRASRYTEC
+259 EYYTRTSRYTEC
-271 SGLMSFDY
+271 SGLTSFDY
-279 GITYYETQG
+279 GVSYYETQG
-288 STENFVVTSDT
+288 STESFVITSDK
-299 TPNSSKKYYIRS
+299 TPNSSKKYYVRS

-332 YNEANDESRLLLTL
+332 YNEANDESKLLLTL

-361 KGDLIYSVDGVK
+361 KEDLIYSVDGVK

-415 VDMHFVNPDIKPIKI
+415 VDMHFVNPDI
-430 GEYVRV
+430 
-436 RSTPHN
+436 
-442 LDSYFLCRE
+442 
-451 ISLDLNNPE
+451 NPE

-485 SKLNKQYDSAYAISA
+485 SKLNKQYDSAYAISE

-506 IKAVAF
+506 IKAIAF
-512 ATEVKQYVMDVSD
+512 ATEVKQYAMGINE

-538 SGEDT
+538 LGEDT

-573 FCWCYCVGGTVQNDN
+573 FCWCYCVDGVVQNDN

-594 PKTHVLDHDGSSVC
+594 PKNHVLNHDGSSVC

-623 NEETVGVDTNATSGT
+623 DEEAVGVDTNVTSGA
-638 TNGIAWNNTNYVLRY
+638 TNGITWDNTNYVLRY

>member
-131 EQVSDNKQFKIGHV
+131 KQVSDNKQFKIGHV

-159 NDMYPSTVE
+159 NDMYPSTIE
-168 EISEKLINVYG
+168 EISEKLIDVYG

-193 DYIAEWSDENTQI
+193 DYIAEWSDENTQV

-223 SIATYVVPMGASIS
+223 SLATYVVPMGASIS
-237 GTDYDYNDG
+237 STDYDYNDG

-259 EYYTRASRYTEC
+259 EYYTRTSRYAEC
-271 SGLMSFDY
+271 SDLTSFDY

-288 STENFVVTSDT
+288 STESFVITSDK
-299 TPNSSKKYYIRS
+299 TPNSSKKYYVRS
-311 NIYSICPDDISA
+311 NIYSICSDDISA

-346 NGYPDNYLHSTKYIN
+346 NGYPDNYLNSTKYIN

-460 NSTYILGSTY
+460 NSAYILGSTY

-506 IKAVAF
+506 IKAIAF
-512 ATEVKQYVMDVSD
+512 ATEAKQYAMGIGE

-538 SGEDT
+538 PEEDT

-555 SQTINF
+555 SQIINF

-573 FCWCYCVGGTVQNDN
+573 FCWCYCVDGTVQNDN

-594 PKTHVLDHDGSSVC
+594 PKNHVLNHDSSSVC

-623 NEETVGVDTNATSGT
+623 DEEAVGVDTNAISGT

>member
-131 EQVSDNKQFKIGHV
+131 KQVSDNKQFKIGHV
-145 YLSNLDKS
+145 YLSNLDKN

-223 SIATYVVPMGASIS
+223 SLATYVVPMGASMS
-237 GTDYDYNDG
+237 STDYDYNDG
-246 YFVTSDTSPVKGK
+246 YFVTSDKSPVKGK

-271 SGLMSFDY
+271 DNLTSFDY
-279 GITYYETQG
+279 GITYYEAQG
-288 STENFVVTSDT
+288 STETFVITSDT
-299 TPNSSKKYYIRS
+299 TPNSSKKYYVRS

-361 KGDLIYSVDGVK
+361 KGDLIYSVNGVK

-415 VDMHFVNPDIKPIKI
+415 VDMHFVNPDIKPIRI

-485 SKLNKQYDSAYAISA
+485 SKLNKQYDSAYAISE

-506 IKAVAF
+506 IKAIAF
-512 ATEVKQYVMDVSD
+512 ATEVKQYAMGISD
-525 SASGYAMNRSAYE
+525 SASGYTMNRSAYE

-555 SQTINF
+555 SQTITF

-573 FCWCYCVGGTVQNDN
+573 FCWCYCVDGTIQNDN

-594 PKTHVLDHDGSSVC
+594 PKTHVLNHDGSSVC
-608 MDAPYSGMKK
+608 MDAPYSGIKK

-623 NEETVGVDTNATSGT
+623 DEEAVGIDTNAVSGT
-638 TNGIAWNNTNYVLRY
+638 TNGITWNNANYVLRY

>member
-101 RPYSTLQRGYGNL
+101 RPYSTLRRGYGNL

-131 EQVSDNKQFKIGHV
+131 KQVSDNKRFKIGHV
-145 YLSNLDKS
+145 YLSNLDKN

-159 NDMYPSTVE
+159 NDMYPSTIE

-223 SIATYVVPMGASIS
+223 SLATYVVPMGASMS
-237 GTDYDYNDG
+237 STDYDYNDG

-271 SGLMSFDY
+271 SGLTSFDY
-279 GITYYETQG
+279 GITYYEKQG
-288 STENFVVTSDT
+288 STESFVITSDK
-299 TPNSSKKYYIRS
+299 TPNSSKKYYVRS

-361 KGDLIYSVDGVK
+361 KEDLIYSVNGVK

-485 SKLNKQYDSAYAISA
+485 SKLNKQYDSAYAISE

-506 IKAVAF
+506 IKAIAF
-512 ATEVKQYVMDVSD
+512 ATEVKQYAMGISE

-538 SGEDT
+538 LGEDT

-573 FCWCYCVGGTVQNDN
+573 FCWCYCVDGVVQNDN

-594 PKTHVLDHDGSSVC
+594 PKNHVLDHDGSSVC

-618 SLYIS
+618 SIYIS
-623 NEETVGVDTNATSGT
+623 DEEAVGVDTNATSGT
-638 TNGIAWNNTNYVLRY
+638 TNGIAWNNTNYILRY

>member
-131 EQVSDNKQFKIGHV
+131 KQVSDNKQFKIGHI

-223 SIATYVVPMGASIS
+223 SLATYVVPMGASMS
-237 GTDYDYNDG
+237 STDYDYNDG

-259 EYYTRASRYTEC
+259 EYYTRTSRYTEC
-271 SGLMSFDY
+271 SGLTSFDY
-279 GITYYETQG
+279 GVSYYEIQG
-288 STENFVVTSDT
+288 STESFVITSDK
-299 TPNSSKKYYIRS
+299 TPNSSKKYYVRS

-332 YNEANDESRLLLTL
+332 YNEANDESKLLLTL

-361 KGDLIYSVDGVK
+361 KEDLIYSVDGVK

-485 SKLNKQYDSAYAISA
+485 SKLNKQYDSAYAISE

-506 IKAVAF
+506 IKAIAF
-512 ATEVKQYVMDVSD
+512 ATEVKQYAMGINE

-538 SGEDT
+538 LGEDT

-573 FCWCYCVGGTVQNDN
+573 FCWCYCVDGVVQNDN

-594 PKTHVLDHDGSSVC
+594 PKNHVLNHDGSSVC

-623 NEETVGVDTNATSGT
+623 DEEAVGVDTNVTSGA
-638 TNGIAWNNTNYVLRY
+638 TNGITWDNTNYVLRY